1 MNTYETERIFLRKIQ
16 LIDIDDVFMEW
27 FADEELMKYYT
38 NSRKE
43 ISKKNIIDNIE
54 DGEKNANCFTYGIFF
69 KGANICIGTI
79 KIGTINWVHK
89 ISDLVVLIGNRNYH
103 GMGLA
108 VEAIK
113 LGNELCFEQYDLRK
127 LFGGM
132 YASNLASIKA
142 YTKAGWVIE
151 GQLKGHYLNEGVA
164 EDRILVGCFN
174 PKYFTQTNYTVN

>member
-1 MNTYETERIFLRKIQ
+1 MNVYETERIFLRKIQ
-16 LIDIDDVFMEW
+16 MEDIDDAFMEW

-38 NSRKE
+38 NSRKK
-43 ISKKNIIDNIE
+43 ISKEDIIHSIE
-54 DGEKNANCFTYGIFF
+54 DGEKNANCYTYGILF
-69 KGANICIGTI
+69 KENNICIGTI
-79 KIGTINWVHK
+79 KVGPINWVHK
-89 ISDLVVLIGNRNYH
+89 ISDLVVLIGNRSYH

-113 LGNELCFEQYDLRK
+113 LGNKLCFDHYDLRK

-132 YASNLASIKA
+132 YASNIASIKA

-151 GQLKGHYLNEGVA
+151 GQLKGHYLNEGNA

-174 PKYFTQTNYTVN
+174 PKYFN